1 MAEKT
6 QSDIEAAFKKWGGVE
21 RPNFESDTYRMIQLA
36 FAEGW
41 RARGRH
47 DVDVVG
53 LLHKE
58 HTRLV
63 LSAEDITRK
72 ARNEGRRKTP
82 HELFEVI
89 GYVQRIKSINRWFEV
104 QKGTVGR

>member
-6 QSDIEAAFKKWGGVE
+6 QSDIEAAWDKW
-21 RPNFESDTYRMIQLA
+21 FEADACWPGNEGAMEDA
-36 FAEGW
+36 FEAGW